1 MGRKTKVVIISIYL
15 ALYRYKVLFLLYFFE
30 SYNRSVKQL
39 ENFIYLIIIIIITL
53 PILQIG
59 KEKIREVTMWPKIT
73 QLISWFKSR
82 F

>member
-1 MGRKTKVVIISIYL
+1 MGRKTKVIIISIYL
-15 ALYRYKVLFLLYFFE
+15 ALYRYQVLFLLYFFE

-39 ENFIYLIIIIIITL
+39 ENSIYLIIIIITL

-73 QLISWFKSR
+73 QLISWFKSK

>member
-1 MGRKTKVVIISIYL
+1 MGRKTKVIIISIYL

-39 ENFIYLIIIIIITL
+39 ENFIYLIIIIITL

-59 KEKIREVTMWPKIT
+59 KEQIRDVTMWPKIT
-73 QLISWFKSR
+73 QLISWFKLR